1 MAEVNR
7 GEVWQFGFP
16 APGRR
21 RPVLVLT
28 RQEIIGHLNSVT
40 VAPITTTIRGIPSEV
55 VIGTESGLKTTSAI
69 NLDNLA
75 TVPKKGLRAFVG
87 TVSPEVFTQVREA
100 LLFALG
106 FDDLDAEREAQTP
119 SLSLLGL
126 RSKHSGANTS
136 FQPFQSGLEIGIFSL
151 KKPACPP
158 FSPHAIDGA
167 SSQIR
172 RTNAPIR
179 NLHAVYS
186 TICNVSSGNAA
197 IHNVSRACGALR
209 NAHYSGQ
216 GSAV

>member
-7 GEVWQFGFP
+7 GEIWQFGFP
-16 APGRR
+16 APDRR

-28 RQEIIGHLNSVT
+28 RQEIIGHLNSDT

-106 FDDLDAEREAQTP
+106 FDDLGAE
-119 SLSLLGL
+119 
-126 RSKHSGANTS
+126 
-136 FQPFQSGLEIGIFSL
+136 
-151 KKPACPP
+151 
-158 FSPHAIDGA
+158 
-167 SSQIR
+167 
-172 RTNAPIR
+172 
-179 NLHAVYS
+179 
-186 TICNVSSGNAA
+186 
-197 IHNVSRACGALR
+197 
-209 NAHYSGQ
+209 
-216 GSAV
+216 